1 MRIISGKHGG
11 RKLKSFDGD
20 EVRPTSDRAKEAL
33 FNILG
38 NIGGKSFL
46 DLYSGTG
53 AIAIEAL
60 SRGAYPVT
68 LVDVADKSIA
78 IERANL
84 KAIGESANVV
94 KSRAKDF
101 LRRTSDKY
109 DIIFLDPPYIEVVN
123 DVIGLIVERKALKDG
138 GVIVYEHSGEKTVEV
153 EGLRLKDKRKY
164 GIAVF
169 DFYEYAE

>member
-38 NIGGKSFL
+38 NIGGKAFL

-68 LVDVADKSIA
+68 LVDAADKSVA

-84 KAIGESANVV
+84 KAIGETANVV

-101 LRRTSDKY
+101 LRRANDKY
-109 DIIFLDPPYIEVVN
+109 DIIFLDPPYIETVD
-123 DVIGLIVERKALKDG
+123 DVLGLIAEKRALKDG
-138 GVIVYEHSGEKTVEV
+138 GVIVYEHSGEKTIEV